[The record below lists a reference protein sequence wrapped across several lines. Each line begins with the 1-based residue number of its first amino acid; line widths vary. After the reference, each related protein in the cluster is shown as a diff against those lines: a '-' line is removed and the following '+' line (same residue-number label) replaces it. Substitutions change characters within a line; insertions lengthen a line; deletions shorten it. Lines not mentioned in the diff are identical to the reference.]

1 MISTDKCHKLHVVA
15 ELQQESLVAREET
28 EVIYS
33 SVNLFFFCVYSL
45 GVQEIHLL
53 NGC

>member
-1 MISTDKCHKLHVVA
+1 MVV

-28 EVIYS
+28 EVMYC
-33 SVNLFFFCVYSL
+33 SVNLLFFYVYSL